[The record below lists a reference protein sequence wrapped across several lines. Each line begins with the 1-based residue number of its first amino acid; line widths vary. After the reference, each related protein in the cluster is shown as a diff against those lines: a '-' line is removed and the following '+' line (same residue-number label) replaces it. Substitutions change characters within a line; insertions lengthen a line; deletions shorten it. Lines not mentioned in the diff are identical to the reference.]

1 MFITTVPN
9 MTYKW
14 DNNDELHWTTS
25 LSFFKMSGIKKKH
38 IVNTKQHFSFDNNL
52 FKELKELN
60 TNNKEGFVLRFF
72 PSNFRLKIKFE
83 DYINL
88 HRIVTGISNVVIWEH
103 LKDNQSLE
111 EMIKVVPDEFFDWVK
126 KTELDLKSQYKT
138 LENEYKVLFKNIRK
152 SVDTEDRKS
161 FAEQAK
167 KYKHPSLLFKM
178 LDDMNY
184 NDYLWKVIR
193 PQFKKPFN

>member
-1 MFITTVPN
+1 
-9 MTYKW
+9 
-14 DNNDELHWTTS
+14 
-25 LSFFKMSGIKKKH
+25 
-38 IVNTKQHFSFDNNL
+38 
-52 FKELKELN
+52 
-60 TNNKEGFVLRFF
+60 
-72 PSNFRLKIKFE
+72 
-83 DYINL
+83 
-88 HRIVTGISNVVIWEH
+88 VIWEH